1 MLPRAQAHAA
11 GIDAVTYP
19 PPPDYEASTASTSS
33 AGALGAAAG
42 GAGGGAGAASSSSS
56 SSSLHQL
63 QLHGRTD
70 STSLLVDLLNND
82 SDVLSR
88 PSSESLHNYSDAYD
102 SATEGTSSLASS
114 QQSGHRT
121 APSSSASSSALAD
134 DSVAS
139 ASTTSTPLHY
149 GGPWSGDEAAGN
161 GLGALY
167 FGSHV
172 SSRAASPVPG
182 TDGFDGYL
190 SYRAASRNRSRT
202 PSGYSTPVTP
212 ADKEDYYQNHHYATS
227 ALLRKVGGALTPDVA
242 PVIARNDRK
251 PGWWAKRA
259 EQRRRRNSDATDDD
273 GTAPLLGN
281 TAGVPS
287 KSGRNRSCL
296 SAAWSAFL
304 RQPWVPTKPFT
315 ILFSLLLF
323 GCFAATLTTFLVN
336 ILSSDR
342 EPPPW
347 RQYCQEQR
355 PFPHDLADSL
365 KPVNVFVGV
374 FSVDA
379 AADRRN
385 AIRLTFGKHSE
396 PIDPRTGRPAHN
408 VQLKFVIGRP
418 RPKWAKRIALEM
430 EMFSDLVVLDIEENM
445 NQGKTFKYFTWA
457 AENATVP
464 VYYSRKGEA
473 GMVDGVKQVGVGFK
487 KADYVVKADD
497 DSFIRLDELERHLRV
512 TPRENTYWGYL
523 IRNRFMA
530 GEVYALSA
538 DLVNYIATYPR
549 PKAWTIGKEDQR
561 MAKWM
566 RNHPNVSSIHWIS
579 ERCWI
584 YDHPKAGTTYS
595 RGFTFPDHV
604 EEIRAEGRRGISE
617 EERVR
622 RGGEFWQSYST
633 VSKWRQVYKP
643 PSKELSVEEQIE
655 ALVEGGGRWNAQGW
669 RSDNGRG
676 PEAVHVDRLLFDNT
690 DSRLIAPDFDGVT
703 RATRPHPT
711 AAGVKPGA
719 PNVEANLPTARTTHF
734 GKDLFRDPN
743 GLGSVSYLRKR
754 AANVQE
760 GPTGAPLGEGEY
772 EVHNLVHGPFDNG
785 PIPDVAGTLSSDAG
799 NSTTAASSSA
809 PAAPSASASSV
820 PITEEEFPEKNEPT
834 SQIRI
839 GQHAYA
845 VPAYDERFLPAP
857 SLRYDPTTLSLRQ
870 KRMLGRPNGGTVA
883 VHYLKRNEWF
893 FETALALIGRE
904 RMWDNG
910 VDAPAYPDSPYS
922 TNTLLEP
929 YSKTPLAVSAV
940 PPHALGSVM
949 SASDTG
955 LPEDE
960 IEVLPALWGG
970 ARMYGSPIV
979 LENGMIVDGRRA
991 EANREVVI
999 HPPGSRPIAAAP
1011 PQTVGETVASRVSR
1025 ITGGGRAPMVALA
1038 EMDGVEIIVGGDSTA
1053 TDSND
1058 PVQSQDTDTPAASND
1073 PVKEA
1078 ASAESTSSN
1087 ASSAASS
1094 PESAYSQ
1101 ASTPS
1106 LPASSSTA
1114 PSPSTSSAS
1123 VPLPTTDTPPASAP
1137 EQPGNVSTP

>member
-1 MLPRAQAHAA
+1 
-11 GIDAVTYP
+11 
-19 PPPDYEASTASTSS
+19 
-33 AGALGAAAG
+33 
-42 GAGGGAGAASSSSS
+42 
-56 SSSLHQL
+56 
-63 QLHGRTD
+63 
-70 STSLLVDLLNND
+70 
-82 SDVLSR
+82 
-88 PSSESLHNYSDAYD
+88 
-102 SATEGTSSLASS
+102 
-114 QQSGHRT
+114 
-121 APSSSASSSALAD
+121 
-134 DSVAS
+134 AS

-149 GGPWSGDEAAGN
+149 GAPWSGDEAAGS
-161 GLGALY
+161 GHGALY

-172 SSRAASPVPG
+172 SSRAASPVP
-182 TDGFDGYL
+182 TADGFDGYL
-190 SYRAASRNRSRT
+190 SYRAANRNRSRT

-227 ALLRKVGGALTPDVA
+227 ALLRKVGGALTPDIA
-242 PVIARNDRK
+242 PVIGRNDKK

-259 EQRRRRNSDATDDD
+259 EQRRRRNSDAADDD
-273 GTAPLLGN
+273 GTAPLLGT
-281 TAGVPS
+281 TAGVSS
-287 KSGRNRSCL
+287 KSGRDRSCL
-296 SAAWSAFL
+296 STAWSAFL

-385 AIRLTFGKHSE
+385 AIRLTFGKHSK

-430 EMFSDLVVLDIEENM
+430 EMFNDLVVLDVEENM

-464 VYYSRKGEA
+464 VYYSRKGES

-497 DSFIRLDELERHLRV
+497 DAFIRLDELERHLRV

-549 PKAWTIGKEDQR
+549 PKSWTIGKEDQR

-566 RNHPNVSSIHWIS
+566 RNHPNASSIHWIS

-617 EERVR
+617 EERLR
-622 RGGEFWQSYST
+622 RGGEYWQSYST
-633 VSKWRQVYKP
+633 VSKWRQVYQP
-643 PSKELSVEEQIE
+643 PSKELSIEEQIE
-655 ALVEGGGRWNAQGW
+655 ALVEGGGRWTGQGW

-676 PEAVHVDRLLFDNT
+676 PEAVHVDRLLFDSA
-690 DSRLIAPDFDGVT
+690 DSRLIAPDYDGVT
-703 RATRPHPT
+703 RATRPNPT
-711 AAGVKPGA
+711 AAGVTPGA
-719 PNVEANLPTARTTHF
+719 PNIEANLPTARTTHF
-734 GKDLFRDPN
+734 GKDLFRDPS

-760 GPTGAPLGEGEY
+760 GPTGVPLGEGEY
-772 EVHNLVHGPFDNG
+772 DIHNLVRGPFEDG
-785 PIPDVAGTLSSDAG
+785 PTPEPAGAANASSKASQS
-799 NSTTAASSSA
+799 STPPSSSA
-809 PAAPSASASSV
+809 SPSAPV
-820 PITEEEFPEKNEPT
+820 VEDEPLKNEPT
-834 SQIRI
+834 SQIRV
-839 GQHAYA
+839 GQHAFA

-857 SLRYDPTTLSLRQ
+857 SLRYDPATLTLRQ
-870 KRMLGRPNGGTVA
+870 KRMLGRNNGGTVA

-922 TNTLLEP
+922 SNALLEP

-940 PPHALGSVM
+940 PPPALGSVM

-955 LPEDE
+955 LAEDE

-970 ARMYGSPIV
+970 PRMYGSPIV
-979 LENGMIVDGRRA
+979 LENGMIVEGRRA
-991 EANREVVI
+991 EANREVVV
-999 HPPGSRPIAAAP
+999 HRHTSRPLAREEENLPA
-1011 PQTVGETVASRVSR
+1011 QTLGEAVASRVGR

-1038 EMDGVEIIVGGDSTA
+1038 EMDGAQIHVG
-1053 TDSND
+1053 
-1058 PVQSQDTDTPAASND
+1058 
-1073 PVKEA
+1073 
-1078 ASAESTSSN
+1078 
-1087 ASSAASS
+1087 
-1094 PESAYSQ
+1094 
-1101 ASTPS
+1101 
-1106 LPASSSTA
+1106 
-1114 PSPSTSSAS
+1114 
-1123 VPLPTTDTPPASAP
+1123 
-1137 EQPGNVSTP
+1137 